1 MAETNNLI
9 NTCTVATGDRM
20 EINMAGNWTKLT
32 ATGKTSDLDAISS
45 IMSMIDNGLM
55 IEDYSDFT
63 LNGMY
68 GELVDD
74 TILNADRDVVK
85 VSVFIPEER
94 NLFECKSF
102 IAERFS
108 AFGIDAEISVEGM
121 REEDWAESWK
131 QYYKPVKLG
140 KITIVPAWEEYTPS
154 EDETIIR
161 MDPGM
166 AFGTGTHETTR
177 LVIRLMQ
184 NEISGGERVL
194 DMGTG
199 SGILSI
205 CAAKLGAKS
214 CNAYDIDPVA
224 VKVARENAK
233 DSGLSNITV
242 GVSDLL
248 AGVDLS
254 EGKYDFCL
262 ANIVAD
268 IILRMLP
275 DISKY
280 VKPDG
285 KIILSGIISP
295 RAEEIREAVQKYGY
309 RILREETENDWLAMI
324 ITGDIA

>member
-1 MAETNNLI
+1 
-9 NTCTVATGDRM
+9 
-20 EINMAGNWTKLT
+20 MAGSWTKLT
-32 ATGKTSDLDAISS
+32 VTGKTADLETISS
-45 IMSMIDNGLM
+45 VMSMIDNGLM
-55 IEDYSDFT
+55 IEDYSDFS

-74 TILNADRDVVK
+74 SILNADKDTVK
-85 VSVFIPEER
+85 VSVFVPEER
-94 NLFECKSF
+94 NLAECRSF
-102 IAERFS
+102 ISDRLS
-108 AFGIDAEISVEGM
+108 LLGINGEISAEGM

-131 QYYKPVKLG
+131 QYYKPVSLG
-140 KITIVPAWEEYTPS
+140 RVTIVPAWEDYSPKD
-154 EDETIIR
+154 DEIIIR

-177 LVIRLMQ
+177 LVIRVMQ
-184 NEISGGERVL
+184 NEPLAGARVL

-205 CAAKLGAKS
+205 CASKLGAKS

-233 DSGLSNITV
+233 DDGCDNITV

-248 AGVDLS
+248 SGVDLS
-254 EGKYDFCL
+254 SGKYDFCL

-275 DISKY
+275 DLDKY
-280 VKPDG
+280 VKREG
-285 KIILSGIISP
+285 KTILSGIINS
-295 RAEEIREAVQKYGY
+295 RADEIRAALKQYGY
-309 RILREETENDWLAMI
+309 RIIREESENDWLAI
-324 ITGDIA
+324 LITGEN

>member
-1 MAETNNLI
+1 
-9 NTCTVATGDRM
+9 
-20 EINMAGNWTKLT
+20 MAGNWTKLT
-32 ATGKTSDLDAISS
+32 ATGKTADLDS
-45 IMSMIDNGLM
+45 ITSVMSMIDNGLM
-55 IEDYSDFT
+55 IEDFSDFS

-68 GELVDD
+68 GELVDES
-74 TILNADRDVVK
+74 ILNADKDTVK

-94 NLFECKSF
+94 SLAECRAF
-102 IAERFS
+102 IVERFS
-108 AFGIDAEISVEGM
+108 TLKIDADISVEGM

-140 KITIVPAWEEYTPS
+140 RVTIVPAWEEYSPEKT
-154 EDETIIR
+154 EIIIK

-184 NEISGGERVL
+184 NENLKDKKVL

-199 SGILSI
+199 SGILSM
-205 CAAKLGAKS
+205 CAAELGAKS

-224 VKVARENAK
+224 VKVARENVK
-233 DSGLSNITV
+233 DGGYENITV

-254 EGKYDFCL
+254 EGKYDVCL

-275 DISKY
+275 DLDRY
-280 VKPDG
+280 VKKDG
-285 KIILSGIISP
+285 KVILSGIISP
-295 RAEEIREAVQKYGY
+295 RAEEIRDAVKKYGY
-309 RILREETENDWLAMI
+309 RIVSEESENDWLAML
-324 ITGDIA
+324 ITGEV